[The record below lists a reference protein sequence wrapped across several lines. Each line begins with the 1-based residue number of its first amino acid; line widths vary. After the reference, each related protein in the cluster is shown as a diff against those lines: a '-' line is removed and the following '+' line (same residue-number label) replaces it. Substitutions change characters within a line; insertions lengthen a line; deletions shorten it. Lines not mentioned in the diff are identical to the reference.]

1 MSAYHTDEVLS
12 AAARLGQLLE
22 QQEEVFLVMLARVL
36 LLMLSRMADF
46 VA

>member
-1 MSAYHTDEVLS
+1 MKPMKYFGRLHCSAS
-12 AAARLGQLLE
+12 SWSNMN
-22 QQEEVFLVMLARVL
+22 VFLVMLAGVL